1 MIDAGIEEGV
11 PANWGRVQQAYQA
24 IVGQIPRTAP
34 RQAFAAIAG
43 EERRAAEEAADPIH
57 PLRLVNKLREATG
70 DDAIFELH
78 REMGCTREE
87 FVGWLPKATQHAPL
101 QMEHDRA
108 VVRAGAMTVEI
119 AFTPAPPRGRTRSP
133 SGGAGSSGSRRP
145 RRTPRRRGPAG

>member
-1 MIDAGIEEGV
+1 M
-11 PANWGRVQQAYQA
+11 
-24 IVGQIPRTAP
+24 
-34 RQAFAAIAG
+34 
-43 EERRAAEEAADPIH
+43 
-57 PLRLVNKLREATG
+57 TG

-119 AFTPAPPRGRTRSP
+119 AFTPAPPRRIALLSLPVLLVSFRI
-133 SGGAGSSGSRRP
+133 SGADAEACREFIRYFDLC
-145 RRTPRRRGPAG
+145 TRRGGG